1 MSNETRPQSIDISSI
16 LSPLIEFAVVYVM
29 MRVMMKMF
37 PSAIAPNA
45 SYVPAT
51 KQAEISSKYVPS
63 ELVENPDWSNR
74 WYTYQ
79 QTELESLAKSM
90 ENRSLGVK
98 IEAAGDICRE
108 LLGHQYNPSG
118 AYILEKLTLIDRETG
133 TTKHK
138 DKLSVQDDSLQ
149 TRAINGYA
157 NLEFVSRLGVQAKAL
172 VMTIIRQDNLNIG
185 PLVRSMKVQMLED
198 KRFTVK

>member
-51 KQAEISSKYVPS
+51 KQVEVSSKYVPS

-118 AYILEKLTLIDRETG
+118 AYITDKLNIIDRETSA
-133 TTKHK
+133 TKHK
-138 DKLSVQDDSLQ
+138 DKLSAQDDELQ

-172 VMTIIRQDNLNIG
+172 VMTIIRQDNPNIG
-185 PLVRSMKVQMLED
+185 PIVRSMRVQMTED